1 MEKECVGKLDLSFQM
16 TSVLL
21 QTHKVC
27 SSLLSVT
34 VMLDSRIQ
42 AICSELLNL
51 DWMHDSETL
60 TGFVK

>member
-51 DWMHDSETL
+51 D
-60 TGFVK
+60 